1 MSEAIDLKT
10 LRSPSPSR
18 SPQVQGQANV
28 SKVNLDDGSGLT
40 ERARVH
46 REEQEDTSV
55 SPDTTDV
62 PSKSARTKAHVQF
75 IALCYSL
82 FLAGWN
88 DGTTGPLLPRIQTVY
103 HVGFAVVSLIFI
115 SNCIGFVAG
124 ATANVALTHR
134 LGFGKVI
141 VIGASLQAIAY
152 IIQAP
157 GPPFPVFVIAFAIN
171 GFGIALQDAQANGF
185 VASLKD
191 SPTTKMGIMHAVYG
205 VGALCSPLVSTQ
217 FAQMQHWSYHYF
229 CSLGVALSCA
239 VILAVVFRFKTQDE
253 CYADIGQAANES
265 GESAASDYK
274 QIFKL
279 KAVHMLAIFALI
291 YVGVEVTIGGW
302 TVTYIIDVRHGGASS
317 GYISSG
323 FFAGLTFGRVALLW
337 VNHKVGERTVLFIYG
352 LLAVG
357 LELVIWLVPSL
368 IGGAVT
374 VSIVGILLGPMYPI
388 IMNHSGRILPR
399 WLLTGC
405 IGWIAGLGQAGSALI
420 PFITG
425 AFASKFGISSLQ
437 PVLVTMMGCMLVLW
451 AIVPNSPRR
460 PD

>member
-1 MSEAIDLKT
+1 MSETIDLKS
-10 LRSPSPSR
+10 LRSPSPS
-18 SPQVQGQANV
+18 SKVQGHAND
-28 SKVNLDDGSGLT
+28 SKVNLEDASGLT

-46 REEQEDTSV
+46 RGEQEHTDVAGETSE
-55 SPDTTDV
+55 V
-62 PSKSARTKAHVQF
+62 PSKSVQIKAHIQF

-88 DGTTGPLLPRIQTVY
+88 DGTTGPLLPRIQRVY

-115 SNCIGFVAG
+115 SNCIGFIAG

-141 VIGASLQAIAY
+141 VLGAALQAIAY
-152 IIQAP
+152 TVQAP
-157 GPPFPVFVIAFAIN
+157 APPFPVFAIAFAIN

-185 VASLKD
+185 VASLKAN
-191 SPTTKMGIMHAVYG
+191 PTTKMGIMHAVYG
-205 VGALCSPLVSTQ
+205 LGALCAPLVSTHFSQ
-217 FAQMQHWSYHYF
+217 LRHWSYHYLF
-229 CSLGVALSCA
+229 SLGIAVSCA
-239 VILAVVFRFKTQDE
+239 LVLGLVFRFKTQDE
-253 CYADIGQAANES
+253 CYAEIGQAANES
-265 GESAASDYK
+265 GESAESDYK
-274 QIFKL
+274 QIFRL
-279 KAVHMLAIFALI
+279 KAVHLLAIFSLI

-323 FFAGLTFGRVALLW
+323 FFGGLTVGRVALLW

-352 LLAVG
+352 ILALA
-357 LELVIWLVPSL
+357 LELVIWFVPSL

-425 AFASKFGISSLQ
+425 AFASRFGIVSLQ
-437 PVLVTMMGCMLVLW
+437 PVLVTMMACMLVLW
-451 AIVPNSPRR
+451 AIVPNTPRR